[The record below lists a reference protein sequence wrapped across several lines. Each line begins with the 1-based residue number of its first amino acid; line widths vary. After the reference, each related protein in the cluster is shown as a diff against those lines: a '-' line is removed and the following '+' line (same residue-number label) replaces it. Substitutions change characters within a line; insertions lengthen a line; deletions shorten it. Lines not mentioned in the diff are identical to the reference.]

1 MALENDID
9 VLSAQPLLGVMPRE
23 ALRLVAF
30 AAETRFL
37 RAGDILFRKNE
48 IADCAYL
55 LSTGMI
61 ALDARDDGSP
71 AMQIVGPGS
80 LLGETALF
88 AEVQRPATAIAR
100 ETATVMRL
108 NRSVMTRVL
117 GEFPDAAASLHQAI
131 SRRVR
136 GMADDLGG
144 VRDRLIAIDR

>member
-9 VLSAQPLLGVMPRE
+9 VLLAQPLLSVMPRE
-23 ALRLVAF
+23 ALRLIAF

-48 IADCAYL
+48 TADCAYL
-55 LSTGMI
+55 LTAGMI

-71 AMQIVGPGS
+71 AMQIAGPGS

-100 ETATVMRL
+100 ETSTVMRL
-108 NRSVMTRVL
+108 NRSVMARVL
-117 GEFPDAAASLHQAI
+117 GEFPDTAALLHQAI
-131 SRRVR
+131 SARVQ
-136 GMADDLGG
+136 GMAHDLGG
-144 VRDRLIAIDR
+144 VRDRLMAIDR

>member
-1 MALENDID
+1 MALDNDID
-9 VLSAQPLLGVMPRE
+9 LLMGQPVLGVMPRE
-23 ALRLVAF
+23 ALRLIAF

-37 RAGDILFRKNE
+37 RAGDILYRKNE
-48 IADCAYL
+48 AADCAYFL
-55 LSTGMI
+55 TTGVI

-71 AMQIVGPGS
+71 AMQVAGPGS

-117 GEFPDAAASLHQAI
+117 SEFPEAAAAVHRII
-131 SRRVR
+131 SERVET
-136 GMADDLGG
+136 MAHDLGG
-144 VRDRLIAIDR
+144 VRARLMAIDR

>member
-9 VLSAQPLLGVMPRE
+9 VLLAQPLLGVMPRE
-23 ALRLVAF
+23 ALRLIAF

-48 IADCAYL
+48 TADCAYL
-55 LSTGMI
+55 VTSGVI

-71 AMQIVGPGS
+71 AMQVAGPGS

-88 AEVQRPATAIAR
+88 ADVQRPATGIAR
-100 ETATVMRL
+100 EMATVMRL

-117 GEFPDAAASLHQAI
+117 GEFPETAVELHRAL
-131 SRRVR
+131 SDRVR
-136 GMADDLGG
+136 GMAHDLGR
-144 VRDRLIAIDR
+144 VRNRLIAIDR